1 MTVVCIFI
9 IADNKINDK
18 LLTALIPETLD
29 MLTIA
34 PLVLINSGI
43 ASLQTMNVDL
53 THPFK
58 ATSRSSTVQVSKLPS
73 LLMPTMFIC
82 NQEMYFFWEK
92 LPFIIKISYRTN
104 VFLFKEIH
112 LQKPTTLV
120 ILPKDLT
127 AS

>member
-1 MTVVCIFI
+1 MKIACISM
-9 IADNKINDK
+9 IADNKMTEK

-82 NQEMYFFWEK
+82 NQEMYFF
-92 LPFIIKISYRTN
+92 
-104 VFLFKEIH
+104 
-112 LQKPTTLV
+112 
-120 ILPKDLT
+120 
-127 AS
+127 